1 MTGFRNKLL
10 GAAVLGAFLT
20 VPASPPVQAQD
31 GSGTPRETSGPSAP
45 DRSPRK
51 REPSVAVPAAPAG
64 TIGSGATGG
73 TTLPA
78 AVPSNAQ
85 PGDLDQGTDGAVN
98 PALPSVFAAPGETT
112 PNDLPVGQV
121 AQPKSREQV
130 LIEQGGM
137 TPGGVEV
144 VDLGEVDPSE
154 TGTLAEAEG
163 GLGSDLWSAS
173 DYATIAELMAEMPVA
188 TASPAM
194 NDLVRRVLLTGAKPR
209 DPNRDGPTL
218 FDIRA
223 ARLADAG
230 LTADLTLLFERAGAT
245 ARDSQQARAEALLM
259 MGQDAQACGSVA
271 ESTAT
276 DTPAIQLRTLCQLV
290 DGNPAAAALNAD
302 LLRVKGLD
310 DPAFFTLVAHLADGA
325 PVDAASLRALT
336 PVSFALARRGK
347 VKLTAAAMEGSSPG
361 VAAALARDPAT
372 AQDLRLG
379 AAERAGAGGALPAT
393 DVIAI
398 FRAAKL
404 GKAKREGASE
414 GAALLQAAI
423 STEGLAPRAT
433 AIATAL
439 SFADG
444 RNLSAFY
451 AQLLARAAWE
461 TAPSAETAAHAG
473 AVTRILFLSGRA
485 DRAADWTTVAA
496 AKDELTVQ
504 LALGAPTPQ
513 RLTAATE
520 ALERL
525 ASAPADDAVQLR
537 TLIYAGALEALG
549 QPIPPAATGLL
560 ASSPLMAAPPVG
572 AVETAEL
579 ADAARANRKGEA
591 IIRSLIVLG
600 QGGPASAHP
609 AVVIEAVAALSRVG
623 LNREAAAIALEAA
636 LARPLLRT
644 TTSGG

>member
-10 GAAVLGAFLT
+10 GAAVLGAFL
-20 VPASPPVQAQD
+20 VQPALTQD
-31 GSGTPRETSGPSAP
+31 GSGTPRESSGPSAP
-45 DRSPRK
+45 DRSPRN
-51 REPSVAVPAAPAG
+51 REPSVAVPAPPAG
-64 TIGSGATGG
+64 TIGTGTTGG
-73 TTLPA
+73 STLPA
-78 AVPSNAQ
+78 PVPSNTQ
-85 PGDLDQGTDGAVN
+85 PGDLDRGTDGAVN

-121 AQPKSREQV
+121 AQPKSREQI

-137 TPGGVEV
+137 VPGSVDV

-154 TGTLAEAEG
+154 TGTLADADG
-163 GLGSDLWSAS
+163 GLGADLWSAS
-173 DYATIAELMAEMPVA
+173 DYAVIAELLGELPVA

-194 NDLVRRVLLTGAKPR
+194 NELARRILLTGAKPR
-209 DPNRDGPTL
+209 DPAKDGPTL

-230 LTADLTLLFERAGAT
+230 LTADLTQLFERAGTA
-245 ARDSQQARAEALLM
+245 ARDSQQARAEALLL
-259 MGQDAQACGSVA
+259 MGQDAQACGAVA
-271 ESTAT
+271 ESVAT
-276 DTPAIQLRTLCQLV
+276 DTAAIQLRTFCQLL
-290 DGNPAAAALNAD
+290 DGNAAAASLNAD

-310 DPAFFTLVAHLADGA
+310 DPAFFTLVSHLADGA
-325 PVDAASLRALT
+325 PVDAAALRGLT
-336 PVSFALARRGK
+336 PMTFALARRAN
-347 VKLTAAAMEGSSPG
+347 VKLTAAAMDGSSAG
-361 VAAALARDPAT
+361 VAAALARDPKT
-372 AQDLRLG
+372 PQDLRLA

-393 DVIAI
+393 DVIDI
-398 FRAAKL
+398 FRTAKL
-404 GKAKREGASE
+404 AKSKREGAAE
-414 GAALLQAAI
+414 GAALLQASIA
-423 STEGLAPRAT
+423 TEALGPRAT

-461 TAPSAETAAHAG
+461 TAPSAETASHAG
-473 AVTRILFLSGRA
+473 PITRILFLSGRA
-485 DRAADWTTVAA
+485 DRAADWASVVT

-504 LALGAPTPQ
+504 LALGAPTPA

-525 ASAPADDAVQLR
+525 ASAPADDAAQLR

-591 IIRSLIVLG
+591 ILRSLIVLG

-644 TTSGG
+644 TTGGG